1 MEYVD
6 ENETIVEPEDED
18 GGWVSTHNTDSTTN
32 QQSTTTQDEKTT
44 EIQLDSDKVNNLL
57 LIISKARIFSC
68 TLGDFNK
75 HSTIPKRLFLPINR
89 LNFQSMEFR
98 GYLNLY

>member
-32 QQSTTTQDEKTT
+32 QQSTATQDEKTT
-44 EIQLDSDKVNNLL
+44 EIQLDSDKVINVWL
-57 LIISKARIFSC
+57 LIFEIP
-68 TLGDFNK
+68 TNK
-75 HSTIPKRLFLPINR
+75 RMRWNVPWVNTVHITK
-89 LNFQSMEFR
+89 
-98 GYLNLY
+98 